1 MPPAKPAEESEPV
14 GLPSTCATGS
24 TAKLSPAPKLNAVE
38 FISGRNPADERADQ
52 GERGEQQQ
60 GDAEDQQPGHHRP
73 PGRAELATSFSANST
88 LATAS
93 TSGATPSQFIRA
105 ANACAG

>member
-60 GDAEDQQPGHHRP
+60 GDAEDQQPDHHRP
-73 PGRAELATSFSANST
+73 PGRAELAH
-88 LATAS
+88 LV
-93 TSGATPSQFIRA
+93 QREQH
-105 ANACAG
+105 AGHREHQRRDAQPVHPGS